1 MEIIMLT
8 EMHLWLLGT
17 AVLFTFVGIWFAREN
32 VTTLSGKIIEAT
44 IDRLIADG
52 YVKIKRVNGEIE
64 LLKYNEE

>member
-17 AVLFTFVGIWFAREN
+17 AVLFTFVGICFAREN
-32 VTTLSGKIIEAT
+32 MTTLSGKIIEAT

>member
-1 MEIIMLT
+1 MN
-8 EMHLWLLGT
+8 